1 MIYVLKAIHFCQP
14 IDLKTFQICLE
25 TYELDPAKF
34 ISAPGLAWQAYL
46 KTTKVKLNLL
56 NNIEMLLIVKKVQI
70 CRNNETI
77 CYCIYQYTKDNN
89 KYMKDYEKSKVW

>member
-1 MIYVLKAIHFCQP
+1 MIYVLKAIYFCQP

-70 CRNNETI
+70 CRNIETI

-89 KYMKDYEKSKVW
+89 KYIKDYEKSKVW

>member
-1 MIYVLKAIHFCQP
+1 M
-14 IDLKTFQICLE
+14 KTFQICLE
-25 TYELDPAKF
+25 TYELGPAKF

-56 NNIEMLLIVKKVQI
+56 NNIEMFLIVKKVQI
-70 CRNNETI
+70 CRNIETI

-89 KYMKDYEKSKVW
+89 KYIKDYEKSKVW